1 MNCLISLN
9 KHKFKI
15 MKKLIVSKSRLII
28 VIGLL
33 ISIIGISESCTKSS
47 MDNVTGTGSAGSKGS
62 GGPGA
67 NEVWI
72 QGMAFNP
79 ATITVSVGTT
89 IMWTNKDAVT
99 HNVSSNPVLFSSGS
113 MSNGTTF
120 SYKFATAGT
129 FSYSCTIHPS
139 MTASVTVNEIMP
151 APTGY

>member
-1 MNCLISLN
+1 
-9 KHKFKI
+9 

-33 ISIIGISESCTKSS
+33 ISIISISDSCTKSS
-47 MDNVTGTGSAGSKGS
+47 MADVTGTGGTGSKGS
-62 GGPGA
+62 GGPGV

-89 IMWTNKDAVT
+89 IVWTNKDAVT
-99 HNVSSNPVLFSSGS
+99 HNVTSNPVLFSSGA
-113 MSNGTTF
+113 MSNGATF

-129 FSYSCTIHPS
+129 FSYICTIHPS

-151 APTGY
+151 PPTPGY